1 MSYIYIYIYIYYI
14 PNLPDSYIT
23 SLEFPIV
30 EILSVVTLKSF
41 LFNYLYRDIFQ
52 WYYMTE
58 TLIVWKYKT

>member
-1 MSYIYIYIYIYYI
+1 MSYIYMYIYIII

-41 LFNYLYRDIFQ
+41 LFHYLYRDIFQ
-52 WYYMTE
+52 S
-58 TLIVWKYKT
+58 